1 MANQY
6 GDFAQIKLPPLKAKW
21 IVTGIVVLVALYVV
35 FSTFY
40 SVKADE
46 VGVILRFGRYI
57 RITQP
62 GLHLKLPFS
71 IEKLYRV
78 RIKHIFKEEFGF
90 RTIRPGIRTEYAQA
104 ALLDESLMLTGDL
117 NTAVVEW
124 IVQYRVKNPVDYLF
138 KVRNIGETIRNASE
152 FAMREIVGDRSV
164 TEVLTI
170 GRIEIGTEV
179 EKTMQQVLDS
189 YQSGIHIVT
198 AKLQDV
204 NPPDPVKPAFNEVN
218 EAKQEREKLINEA
231 WQEYN
236 RVIPQATGEAERTI
250 RKAEGYALNRVNRAN
265 GDAQK
270 FISIWQEYSK
280 AKDVTRRRLYLEM
293 MTDILPKIE
302 KKYIIDSSQQGMLP
316 FLDLTPKEIKE
327 K

>member
-1 MANQY
+1 MANQF
-6 GDFAQIKLPPLKAKW
+6 GDLGQIKLPPIKPKW
-21 IVTGIVVLVALYVV
+21 IVAGVVILVALYVL

-46 VGVILRFGRYI
+46 VGVILRFGKYVRT
-57 RITQP
+57 TQP
-62 GLHLKLPFS
+62 GLHLKLPFG
-71 IEKLYRV
+71 IENLNRV
-78 RIKHIFKEEFGF
+78 RIKHIFTEEFGY
-90 RTIRPGIRTEYAQA
+90 RTLRPGVRTEYARGEF
-104 ALLDESLMLTGDL
+104 LGESLMLTGDL

-138 KVRNIGETIRNASE
+138 KVRNIENTIRNASE

-170 GRIEIGTEV
+170 GRIEVGTEV

-198 AKLQDV
+198 VKLQDV
-204 NPPDPVKPAFNEVN
+204 NPPDPVKPSFNEVN

-236 RVIPQATGEAERTI
+236 KAIPQATGEAERTI
-250 RKAEGYALNRVNRAN
+250 RAAEGYSLNRVNRAN

-270 FISIWQEYSK
+270 FISIWQEYNR

-293 MTDILPKIE
+293 MMDVLPKIE
-302 KKYIIDSSQQGMLP
+302 KKYIIDSSQRGMLP
-316 FLDLTPKEIKE
+316 FLDLTPKEVKE

>member
-293 MTDILPKIE
+293 MQDILPKIE

>member
-6 GDFAQIKLPPLKAKW
+6 GDFAQIKLPPLKVKW

-46 VGVILRFGRYI
+46 VGVILRFGRYV

-90 RTIRPGIRTEYAQA
+90 RTLRPGVRTEYARGQF
-104 ALLDESLMLTGDL
+104 LEESLMLTGDL

-124 IVQYRVKNPVDYLF
+124 IVQYRVNNPVDYLF
-138 KVRNIGETIRNASE
+138 KVRNVRETIRNASE

-179 EKTMQQVLDS
+179 QRVMQQVLDS
-189 YQSGIHIVT
+189 YQSGIYIVT

-236 RVIPQATGEAERTI
+236 KVIPQATGEAERTI
-250 RKAEGYALNRVNRAN
+250 RRADGYALNRVNRAN

-270 FISIWQEYSK
+270 FIAVWQEYGK

-293 MTDILPKIE
+293 MQDILPKIE

>member
-1 MANQY
+1 MANQF
-6 GDFAQIKLPPLKAKW
+6 GDFAKIKLPPLKVKW
-21 IVTGIVVLVALYVV
+21 IVTGIVVLVALYVL

-40 SVKADE
+40 SIRADE
-46 VGVILRFGRYI
+46 VGVILRFGRYV
-57 RITQP
+57 RTTQP
-62 GLHLKLPFS
+62 GLHLKLPFA
-71 IEKLYRV
+71 IENLNRV

-90 RTIRPGIRTEYAQA
+90 RTLLPGVRTEYARGVF
-104 ALLDESLMLTGDL
+104 LEESLMLTGDL

-138 KVRNIGETIRNASE
+138 KVRNIGDTIRNTSE
-152 FAMREIVGDRSV
+152 FAVREIVGDRSV

-179 EKTMQQVLDS
+179 QRVMQQVLDS

-236 RVIPQATGEAERTI
+236 KIIPQATGEAERTI
-250 RKAEGYALNRVNRAN
+250 REAEGYALNRVNRAN
-265 GDAQK
+265 GDAHK
-270 FISIWQEYSK
+270 FISIWQEYNT

-293 MTDILPKIE
+293 MLDVLPKIE

>member
-1 MANQY
+1 MANQF
-6 GDFAQIKLPPLKAKW
+6 GDFGKIKIPPIKTKW
-21 IVTGIVVLVALYVV
+21 IVAGIVVVVALIGL
-35 FSTFY
+35 FTTFY
-40 SVKADE
+40 SVKPDE
-46 VGVILRFGRYI
+46 VGVILRFGRYV
-57 RITQP
+57 RSTQP

-90 RTIRPGIRTEYAQA
+90 RTIRPGVRTEYARGEF
-104 ALLDESLMLTGDL
+104 LDESLMLTGDL

-138 KVRNIGETIRNASE
+138 KVRNIQDTIRNASE

-198 AKLQDV
+198 AKLQNV

-270 FISIWQEYSK
+270 FISIWQEYNR

-293 MTDILPKIE
+293 MQDILPKIE
-302 KKYIIDSSQQGMLP
+302 KKYIIDSSQRGMLP
-316 FLDLTPKEIKE
+316 FLDLTPKEVKE

>member
-1 MANQY
+1 MANQF
-6 GDFAQIKLPPLKAKW
+6 GDFGQIKIPQIKPKW
-21 IVTGIVVLVALYVV
+21 IVAGVVILVALYVL

-40 SVKADE
+40 SIRADE
-46 VGVILRFGRYI
+46 VGVILRFGKYVRT
-57 RITQP
+57 TQP
-62 GLHLKLPFS
+62 GLHLKLPFG
-71 IEKLYRV
+71 IEKLNRV
-78 RIKHIFKEEFGF
+78 RIKHIFTEEFGY
-90 RTIRPGIRTEYAQA
+90 RTLRPGVRTEYARGEF
-104 ALLDESLMLTGDL
+104 LDESLMLTGDL

-138 KVRNIGETIRNASE
+138 EVRNIGNTIRNASE

-189 YQSGIHIVT
+189 YQAGIHIVT
-198 AKLQDV
+198 VKLQDV
-204 NPPDPVKPAFNEVN
+204 NPPDPVKPSFNEVN
-218 EAKQEREKLINEA
+218 EAKQERERLINEA

-236 RVIPQATGEAERTI
+236 KTIPQTIGEAERTI
-250 RKAEGYALNRVNRAN
+250 RTAEGYSLNRVNRAN

-270 FISIWQEYSK
+270 FISIWQEYSR

-293 MTDILPKIE
+293 MMDVLPKIE
-302 KKYIIDSSQQGMLP
+302 KKYIIDSSQRGMLP